1 VSGTTPGASP
11 TGRGAPLTGARP
23 AAPPPVPGAR
33 IPTPS
38 AAGSPMPGAGDGAAR
53 PAQPGRRRA
62 RLSLTRIDPLSVAK
76 VALVLATGLA
86 VAFVVAI
93 TLLYVLFAAAGVFD
107 TVSRTINDVAGSQID
122 AGALLGFGRII
133 GITLLVA
140 VIQVV
145 LTTALATLVAMLYNL
160 AAYFV
165 GGINVTL
172 TESD

>member
-1 VSGTTPGASP
+1 
-11 TGRGAPLTGARP
+11 
-23 AAPPPVPGAR
+23 
-33 IPTPS
+33 
-38 AAGSPMPGAGDGAAR
+38 M
-53 PAQPGRRRA
+53 QPGRRRA